1 MRKPA
6 TPIAENEDALHI
18 AVAGYLRAAWPS
30 HLLTF
35 HVPNGGERP
44 SVERIDR
51 KTGQTYRFSPQ
62 AAKLKRMG
70 TIAGVPDF
78 CLLLPKGRVGFI
90 ELKTANG
97 QLSADQL
104 EFRRVC
110 LANGHGHEICRTVEQ
125 VEETCVRW
133 LAAFNQ
139 APKARLSAGRA
150 A

>member
-6 TPIAENEDALHI
+6 TPIAETEDALHI

-90 ELKTANG
+90 ELKTKTG
-97 QLSADQL
+97 ELSIDQI

-110 LANGHGHEICRTVEQ
+110 LANGHGHEVCRSIEQ
-125 VEETCVRW
+125 VEDTCIRW
-133 LAAFNQ
+133 LEAFNL
-139 APKARLSAGRA
+139 APRARLTAGRA